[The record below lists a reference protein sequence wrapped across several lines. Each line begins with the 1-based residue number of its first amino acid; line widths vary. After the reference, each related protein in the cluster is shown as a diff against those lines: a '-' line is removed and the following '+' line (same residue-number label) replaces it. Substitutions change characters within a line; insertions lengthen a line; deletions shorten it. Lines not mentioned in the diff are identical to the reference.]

1 MQRQRMK
8 LAHQVTQ
15 GGVDLLVALDAV
27 EPLELLADQHGLE
40 MPMKKVENFTR
51 HLRLPSDCGPYWHN
65 TG

>member
-27 EPLELLADQHGLE
+27 KPFELLADMTAELT
-40 MPMKKVENFTR
+40 PKDATAPAKKK
-51 HLRLPSDCGPYWHN
+51 P
-65 TG
+65 